1 MTDQSFAELLKE
13 RYALAP
19 VGEPIEHG
27 SATTY
32 RVQNSWGTNRAEVE
46 VSHKDVPES
55 QREEIAEQAKAVQW
69 NAHQAVVTLRD
80 IGLTGDNKLYIL
92 RDVAEGTP
100 MPQVVANRMQWGNPY
115 SREEVAALLG
125 PVADAVDT
133 FNSSGKASWVS
144 QALDPGNMLQ
154 QGDGQ
159 IKLAQVGPVVDAGDV
174 SAADNREKLAVFVGE
189 LMGAPVDRAVLAD
202 SDSATEYLNRNL
214 FPERHAAEQ
223 AAPTDITDGSTEDVD
238 GAAGAADGD
247 YWGREA
253 AQTDAPTTSWAVPSA
268 PATAPE
274 VHHGGSTRAYTAS
287 DWESDSDYDAAY
299 QPDYSSGEQQAKK
312 GRGKGIALAIVVL
325 LVLAAAG
332 AGGYWWWAN
341 NGKGEP
347 WSGPEA
353 EIAEAFPNIVSE
365 HDGGKGWRGLTC
377 QSVEPEGDQKA
388 RIRCADSE
396 LGVSL
401 IQYGSPEERD
411 AAIPDTDFDV
421 FERDGSCQIHS
432 HQMPDEEPP
441 AFYQAPQ
448 GDKASFLG
456 VIYGESA
463 KEDRAYL
470 NLC

>member
-1 MTDQSFAELLKE
+1 MTDQSFEQLLKE

-19 VGEPIEHG
+19 VGDPIEIG
-27 SATTY
+27 GAEIY

-46 VSHKDVPES
+46 VSQEEVPEF
-55 QREEIAEQAKAVQW
+55 QREDVADLAAFAQW
-69 NAHQAVVTLRD
+69 NSHQAVVTLRD
-80 IGLTGDNKLYIL
+80 IGLTSDNKLYVV

-144 QALDPGNMLQ
+144 RALDPDNMLQ
-154 QGDGQ
+154 QSDGQ
-159 IKLAQVGPVVDAGDV
+159 IKLAQVGPVVDDGDV
-174 SAADNREKLAVFVGE
+174 SAKENREKLAVFVGE
-189 LMGAPVDRAVLAD
+189 LMGAPVDRTLLAE
-202 SDSATEYLNRNL
+202 SESAADYLNRHL
-214 FPERHAAEQ
+214 FPEWQATAQSEPTPDAAE
-223 AAPTDITDGSTEDVD
+223 
-238 GAAGAADGD
+238 GD
-247 YWGREA
+247 NWGRDA
-253 AQTDAPTTSWAVPSA
+253 AQTEVPTTSWAAVPNEST
-268 PATAPE
+268 TAPE
-274 VHHGGSTRAYTAS
+274 VQKGGGSTLAYTSS
-287 DWESDSDYDAAY
+287 DWESDSDYDATYEPQYEAE
-299 QPDYSSGEQQAKK
+299 EQQPKK
-312 GRGKGIALAIVVL
+312 NGPGKGIALALAGL
-325 LVLAAAG
+325 LLLAAAG
-332 AGGYWWWAN
+332 AGGYWWWTN

-353 EIAEAFPNIVSE
+353 EIAEAYPDIVSE
-365 HDGGKGWRGLTC
+365 KDGGKGWRGLTC

-401 IQYGSPEERD
+401 IQYDSPEDRD
-411 AAIPDTDFDV
+411 AALPDSDFDV
-421 FERDGSCQIHS
+421 LERDGSCQIHS